1 MSHILAAWPETC
13 DCLNCRIIEVRREL
27 SVLSDIDPTIP
38 LTCENVSILRTE
50 TEESI
55 APVVTASP
63 FFGRDGQNQTGT
75 MKKRL
80 S

>member
-27 SVLSDIDPTIP
+27 SVLSDIDPAIP
-38 LTCENVSILRTE
+38 LTCENVSILPTE

-55 APVVTASP
+55 APVVTPSP
-63 FFGRDGQNQTGT
+63 FCGHDGQNWTGAE
-75 MKKRL
+75 KRRH

>member
-55 APVVTASP
+55 AAVMTASP
-63 FFGRDGQNQTGT
+63 SCDCGPHSSDIWKNAVI
-75 MKKRL
+75 
-80 S
+80 